1 MTPSPI
7 RNVIDLLWSAIT
19 LKEISAGL
27 KPCPTYLF
35 SKSLSV
41 KVIIG
46 LKRSESKLLLTF
58 CATAESLS
66 SPIPVS
72 MLGFGSGASFPSAS
86 LLYCMNT
93 RFHTSIN
100 LSQSHST
107 LHSGLPHPI
116 PSPWSMCISE
126 QGPHGPV
133 SPILKSHFLEI
144 ISERK
149 ITEHLK
155 KCVVPRSSSHHLKVV
170 MLSPCTDTLL

>member
-58 CATAESLS
+58 CTTADSLS
-66 SPIPVS
+66 NPIPVS
-72 MLGFGSGASFPSAS
+72 ILGFGNGVSLPLAS

-133 SPILKSHFLEI
+133 SPILQKLSFSPSLTILLAGISLFSFQIFNPSSPFREI
-144 ISERK
+144 
-149 ITEHLK
+149 H
-155 KCVVPRSSSHHLKVV
+155 P
-170 MLSPCTDTLL
+170 